1 MSDGFDD
8 FVQLDRTFH
17 DLALSEE
24 KGKDAELFR
33 LMRRDEPL
41 RWPEL
46 LKEPRVVLL
55 SEAGS
60 GKTEEVRHVCR
71 DLRAGKNHA
80 FFLRIEHLVQD
91 FEASF
96 EEGTLEEFQTWI
108 ASDDAGWLLLDSV
121 DEARLKEPKDF
132 DLAIRKVGVKLRG
145 ALQRTRIVITGR
157 TDAWRPKTDLLACE
171 TFLAWKAPDSAPI
184 DQQESDEAVTTTDA
198 VGERQRKSPFRIV
211 ALDDLHGEQVDRFA
225 TAKGVTDVKDFRK
238 EIDRAEAWSFTARP
252 LDLAETVEFWNTNR
266 RIGSRFDLMRA
277 SIYKRLEERDQDR
290 ADANPISTERIRDGA
305 RLVAAA
311 ATLAKESAI
320 RVPDGQRNGRGVA
333 IKEALTDWDDT
344 DARILLTRPIFD
356 EGIYGTL
363 VCAARLALL
372 ASCAVAM
379 RLVDGPIF
387 KLAPLRSS
395 C

>member
-1 MSDGFDD
+1 M
-8 FVQLDRTFH
+8 
-17 DLALSEE
+17 
-24 KGKDAELFR
+24 
-33 LMRRDEPL
+33 
-41 RWPEL
+41 
-46 LKEPRVVLL
+46 VV
-55 SEAGS
+55 
-60 GKTEEVRHVCR
+60 H
-71 DLRAGKNHA
+71 
-80 FFLRIEHLVQD
+80 
-91 FEASF
+91 
-96 EEGTLEEFQTWI
+96 
-108 ASDDAGWLLLDSV
+108 
-121 DEARLKEPKDF
+121 
-132 DLAIRKVGVKLRG
+132 
-145 ALQRTRIVITGR
+145 
-157 TDAWRPKTDLLACE
+157 
-171 TFLAWKAPDSAPI
+171 
-184 DQQESDEAVTTTDA
+184 
-198 VGERQRKSPFRIV
+198 
-211 ALDDLHGEQVDRFA
+211 
-225 TAKGVTDVKDFRK
+225 
-238 EIDRAEAWSFTARP
+238 ARP

-320 RVPDGQRNGRGVA
+320 RVPDGQHNGRGVA
-333 IKEALTDWDDT
+333 IKEVLTDWDDT